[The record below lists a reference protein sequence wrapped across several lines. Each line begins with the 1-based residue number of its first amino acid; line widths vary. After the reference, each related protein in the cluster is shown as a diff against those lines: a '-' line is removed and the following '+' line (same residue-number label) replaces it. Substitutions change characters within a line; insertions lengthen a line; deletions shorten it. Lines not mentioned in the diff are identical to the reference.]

1 MLLISGKANMCD
13 QGVSAMDS
21 DPIEYTQPVPY
32 TQPGNYPT
40 PDQYKQPEVQFT
52 QPQPAPQMQQPAP
65 QMQQRM
71 SSAKHLPCGSQC
83 TTFPVFIMCRNP
95 REPLVRTLLGVLYS

>member
-52 QPQPAPQMQQPAP
+52 QPQPAPP
-65 QMQQRM
+65 
-71 SSAKHLPCGSQC
+71 SSPSGPSA
-83 TTFPVFIMCRNP
+83 
-95 REPLVRTLLGVLYS
+95 